1 MCHLHATKIPPLA
14 PIEGAAMKSKK
25 SEPRAESIILRDIS
39 VTLVSWIHT
48 MSDQDESIIKRTESC
63 LEVEFKP
70 LTFQIKI
77 FVGSI
82 KQQVLRPT
90 NPIADG

>member
-1 MCHLHATKIPPLA
+1 
-14 PIEGAAMKSKK
+14 MKSEK
-25 SEPRAESIILRDIS
+25 SEPRAESIILRDIL
-39 VTLVSWIHT
+39 VTLVSWIHI
-48 MSDQDESIIKRTESC
+48 MSDRDESTIDHTESC

-82 KQQVLRPT
+82 KQQVLRAT
-90 NPIADG
+90 IPITDG